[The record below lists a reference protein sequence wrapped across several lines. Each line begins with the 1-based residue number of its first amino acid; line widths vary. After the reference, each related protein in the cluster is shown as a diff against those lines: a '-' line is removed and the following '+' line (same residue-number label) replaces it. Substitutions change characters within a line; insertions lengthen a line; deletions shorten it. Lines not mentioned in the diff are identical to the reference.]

1 MFFSKFWHVV
11 KSFDL
16 IFLCSIGILGSFG
29 FAALYSIGLGKEPQN
44 FFYLEKQ
51 TLFFTIGFCAFLIV
65 SILNY
70 RLIKNFS
77 IPFYVLSCG
86 ILAAVLLFGTTVRGT
101 KGWLLAGFFTFQP
114 VELAKIALV
123 LALAHYFGRH
133 TWHLSQLRH
142 LIVSGILM
150 AVPVTLVL
158 FQPDFGSAVILFS
171 IWVGMVLMNGISKK
185 YVVVLLVLFAV
196 LLLSAWLFMFKDY
209 QKDRI
214 RAFIAPTDDQAGR
227 SYNVKQAMI
236 AIGSGQLSGKG
247 IGSGSQSHL
256 KFLPSNQT
264 DFIFSVVAE
273 EMGLIGVSFLLFF
286 WVVFFKRCVHI
297 MKRARDDFAVYCVLG
312 FTLMFFAHIFINI
325 GGNLGLIPVTGIVLP
340 FLSYGG
346 SALLSALIAGGM
358 IHSVSIHS
366 V

>member
-1 MFFSKFWHVV
+1 MFFSKFWNIV

-16 IFLCSIGILGSFG
+16 VFLCSIGILGSFG

-51 TLFFTIGFCAFLIV
+51 TLFFTIGFCAFLVV
-65 SILNY
+65 SVLNY

-77 IPFYVLSCG
+77 ILFYILSCG
-86 ILAAVLLFGTTVRGT
+86 LLSAVLLLGTTVRGT
-101 KGWLLAGFFTFQP
+101 KGWLLAGVFTFQP

-123 LALAHYFGRH
+123 LVLAYYFCRH

-142 LIVSGILM
+142 LIVSGVLM
-150 AVPVTLVL
+150 ALPVGLVL
-158 FQPDFGSAVILFS
+158 LQPDFGSAVILFS
-171 IWVGMVLMNGISKK
+171 IWVGMVLMNGISKR
-185 YVVVLLVLFAV
+185 YSIGLLLLFAILLV
-196 LLLSAWLFMFKDY
+196 SAWLFMFKDY

-214 RAFIAPTDDQAGR
+214 RAFVTPTADQAGR

-236 AIGSGQLSGKG
+236 AIGSGQLFGKG

-256 KFLPSNQT
+256 KFLPANQT

-273 EMGLIGVSFLLFF
+273 EMGLFGISLLLFF
-286 WVVFFKRCVHI
+286 WIIFFRRCIHS
-297 MKRARDDFAVYCVLG
+297 MKRARDDFAVHCVLG
-312 FTLMFFAHIFINI
+312 FTLMFFVHIAINI

-346 SALLSALIAGGM
+346 SALLSALIAAGM